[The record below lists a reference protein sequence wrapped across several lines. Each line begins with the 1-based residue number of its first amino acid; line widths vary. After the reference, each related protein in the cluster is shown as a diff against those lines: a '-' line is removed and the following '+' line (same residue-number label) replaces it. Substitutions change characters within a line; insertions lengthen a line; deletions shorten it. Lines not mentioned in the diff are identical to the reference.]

1 MPGDLLGPTL
11 EEVQIWLRSASGWV
25 PAGFVLNVEP
35 VNARLGRVLVVED
48 DPGIATQLARGLTRA
63 GYETGSNPNGT
74 GLGLA
79 IVHRLVTSNGSTAK
93 LTETPG
99 GGLTAVLE
107 FPGVPAPNNTAP
119 NNTGP
124 NNTGAE
130 YPSSAQDLA
139 SL

>member
-1 MPGDLLGPTL
+1 MLDNLLANAL
-11 EEVQIWLRSASGWV
+11 DAV
-25 PAGFVLNVEP
+25 PAGGHVVIS
-35 VNARLGRVLVVED
+35 AAADGDGACLVVAD
-48 DPGIATQLARGLTRA
+48 DGPGMTPQQREMAFRRFFSSTPGGA
-63 GYETGSNPNGT
+63 

-79 IVHRLVTSNGSTAK
+79 IVHRLVTSNGGTAK

-99 GGLTAVLE
+99 GGLTAILE
-107 FPGVPAPNNTAP
+107 FPGVPVP